1 MRDDMENVAELL
13 RTQRAQLASRLKTP
27 WWYVAATA
35 FAWAG
40 GWLELPT
47 WWLPQRSRR
56 RGVVG
61 SGVRLHRA
69 GTYR

>member
-1 MRDDMENVAELL
+1 MVMRDDMENVAELELL
-13 RTQRAQLASRLKTP
+13 RTQRAHLASRLKTP

-47 WWLPQRSRR
+47 WWMSVRSGRR
-56 RGVVG
+56 K
-61 SGVRLHRA
+61 
-69 GTYR
+69 

>member
-1 MRDDMENVAELL
+1 MVMRDDMENVAELL

-47 WWLPQRSRR
+47 WWMSVRR
-56 RGVVG
+56 RK
-61 SGVRLHRA
+61 
-69 GTYR
+69 